1 MSRIVFMGTPDYAKE
16 ILEKLLKSEFEVLA
30 IFTQPD
36 KPVGRKK
43 VMTPPPVKV
52 LGEENSIEIH
62 QPKRLRDSENV
73 DILRELNPDFIV
85 VAAYGQILSK
95 EILDIAPSINLHSS
109 ILPKYRGASPIQQ
122 ALLNGD
128 SETGVTSM
136 LMNEG
141 LDTGDILKISKL
153 NIDSSWV
160 VGDLYREL
168 TEIAGDLTLT
178 TLREFNKITPEPQN
192 DKQATHCS
200 KISKS
205 DGEID
210 FYSADEV
217 LKKYR
222 AFTPWP
228 SIFSES
234 GLKFTDIELHSSS
247 GNHNR
252 GEIISIDGDVAIV
265 GCETGSIKV
274 RKLQPKSKKEMTIKA
289 YLNGKRIGI
298 GDTLL

>member
-1 MSRIVFMGTPDYAKE
+1 MGTPDYAKE
-16 ILEKLLKSEFEVLA
+16 ILEKLLSSEFDVVA

-52 LGEENSIEIH
+52 LGEEHNIDIY

-73 DILRELNPDFIV
+73 EILNDLNPDYIV
-85 VAAYGQILSK
+85 VAAYGQLLSK

-109 ILPKYRGASPIQQ
+109 VLPKYRGASPIQQ

-128 SETGVTSM
+128 SETGVTAM

-141 LDTGDILKISKL
+141 LDTGDILKIEKL
-153 NIDSSWV
+153 AIDSNWV

-168 TEIAGDLTLT
+168 TEMAGELTLS
-178 TLREFNKITPEPQN
+178 TLRDFRNIVPEPQN
-192 DKQATHCS
+192 SSEATHCH

-210 FYSADEV
+210 FSSADEV
-217 LKKYR
+217 VRKYR

-228 SIFSES
+228 SIFSEN
-234 GLKFTDIELHSSS
+234 GLKFTDIELHSLD
-247 GNHNR
+247 GKHNR
-252 GEIISIDGDVAIV
+252 GEIISIDGDKVVV
-265 GCETGSIKV
+265 GCETGSIV
-274 RKLQPKSKKEMTIKA
+274 VNRLQPKSKKEMTIKA

-298 GDTLL
+298 GDSLL